1 MTERFDI
8 KLPVLYGDVTV
19 PIRLE
24 QGITVFIGPN
34 GSGKTQMLKALKF
47 ELLRQG
53 KKVRYLSSN
62 RIGTM
67 EQYRSK
73 TNQYNYNADN
83 YNVGDLEMQRS
94 RLEVETA
101 NGDFMSMDAERDLYV
116 KVAARL
122 SVLFNRQVYLR
133 WDAGNLKVVF
143 EKVGTNKEYSVVA
156 EASGLI
162 NLISI
167 LAAIYETKV
176 SYLLIDEPEV
186 SLHPQL
192 QSYLL
197 CEIKS
202 ACERTGKTI
211 VLSTHSVDMIDIASP
226 KELCNLVFF
235 EEGKCPSQIG
245 EDEDILK
252 NRKLGEFLL
261 RLNQT
266 YKAGFFARR
275 ILLLE
280 GVSDL
285 LLCKCLCAKL
295 QINIGAAGAQVIPID
310 GKGQFPTVIKL
321 FRLIG
326 KEVCVLT
333 DLDGFTD
340 SFDVINLFDQL
351 PLSVSIANEGGVAAL
366 SEVSRGIKNSL
377 GELIKRHDGV
387 ISSHYSNHPYWI
399 KEGQMD
405 EDRAELVR
413 RRAVVGTMFIKG
425 KDGVASWPDGVEWK
439 SLWVRIHSLFDKY
452 AQVGCFILRKG
463 AIESYYRHV
472 ENTEYDDKPSKAIE
486 EASGISGERDE
497 DVRSWYAD
505 IVRAIEHIAICEKI
519 DESNAVRKELLSE
532 IAVAINELQ
541 SKGESVTTMD
551 LLSAIKNVKG
561 SASPIFKYSI
571 VNNEGR
577 LGIEVSLKTTY
588 LDVQGFPFVVYI
600 DDNVNAVV
608 STSVKSA

>member
-1 MTERFDI
+1 MSEEI
-8 KLPVLYGDVTV
+8 SVKVPVLFGEQQIRITLRKGVTV
-19 PIRLE
+19 F
-24 QGITVFIGPN
+24 VGPN
-34 GSGKTQMLKALKF
+34 GSGKTQVLKSLRD
-47 ELLRQG
+47 ELRRQ
-53 KKVRYLSSN
+53 KKTVRYLSSN
-62 RIGTM
+62 RIGMM
-67 EQYRSK
+67 EQFRSK
-73 TNQYNYNADN
+73 TNQYNYDSSS
-83 YNVGDLEMQRS
+83 YSIGDLKLRNS

-101 NGDFMSMDAERDLYV
+101 SGDFMSMDAERDLYI

-143 EKVGTNKEYSVVA
+143 ERVGTNKEYSIIA

-197 CEIKS
+197 GEIKS

-211 VLSTHSVDMIDIASP
+211 VLSTHSEDMIDIVSP
-226 KELCNLVFF
+226 QELCNLIFF
-235 EEGKCPSQIG
+235 EEGKFPRQIS
-245 EDEDILK
+245 EDEEILK

-295 QINIGAAGAQVIPID
+295 QINVGAAGAQIIPID
-310 GKGQFPTVIKL
+310 GKGQFPSLIKL

-326 KEVCVLT
+326 KDVCVLT

-340 SFDVINLFDQL
+340 SCDVINLFDQL
-351 PLSVSIANEGGVAAL
+351 PLSVRIANEGGAATL
-366 SEVSRGIKNSL
+366 SDVSRGIKNSL
-377 GELIKRHDGV
+377 GELIKRHGDA
-387 ISSHYSNHPYWI
+387 IFSRYSSHPYWA
-399 KEGQMD
+399 KEGQMED
-405 EDRAELVR
+405 DRAEVAR
-413 RRAVVGTMFIKG
+413 KRAVAGTLFIEGEK
-425 KDGVASWPDGVEWK
+425 GVASWPDGNEWK
-439 SLWVRIHSLFDKY
+439 SLLVRINSLFDKY
-452 AQVGCFILRKG
+452 AQVGCFILKKG

-472 ENTEYDDKPSKAIE
+472 ANAEYDDKPSKAIK
-486 EASGISGERDE
+486 EASGIYEERDE

-505 IVRAIEHIAICEKI
+505 IVRAIEYITTCEKI
-519 DESNAVRKELLSE
+519 EESNAVRKELLCE

-541 SKGESVTTMD
+541 CKRECATKTD

-561 SASPIFKYSI
+561 SASPIFEYSI
-571 VNNEGR
+571 VSNEGR
-577 LGIEVSLKTTY
+577 LGVEVSLKTTF
-588 LDVQGFPFVVYI
+588 LDVQGFPFVVYV

-608 STSVKSA
+608 LKSVKSA

>member
-1 MTERFDI
+1 MSEEI
-8 KLPVLYGDVTV
+8 SVKVPVLFGEKEIRVTLRKGVTV
-19 PIRLE
+19 F
-24 QGITVFIGPN
+24 VGPN
-34 GSGKTQMLKALKF
+34 GSGKTQFLKSLRD
-47 ELLRQG
+47 ELRRQ
-53 KKVRYLSSN
+53 KKTVRYLSSN
-62 RIGTM
+62 RIGMM
-67 EQYRSK
+67 EQFRSK
-73 TNQYNYNADN
+73 TSQYNYDSSS
-83 YNVGDLEMQRS
+83 YSIGDLQLRNS

-101 NGDFMSMDAERDLYV
+101 SGDFMSMDAERDLYI

-122 SVLFNRQVYLR
+122 SVLFNRQVFLR

-143 EKVGTNKEYSVVA
+143 EKVGTNKEYSVIA

-167 LAAIYETKV
+167 LAAIYEAKV

-197 CEIKS
+197 GEIKS

-211 VLSTHSVDMIDIASP
+211 VLSTHSENMIDISSP
-226 KELCNLVFF
+226 QELCNLIFF
-235 EEGKCPSQIG
+235 EEGKLPRQIRD
-245 EDEDILK
+245 DEEILK

-261 RLNQT
+261 RMNQT

-285 LLCKCLCAKL
+285 LLCKCLCSKL
-295 QINIGAAGAQVIPID
+295 HINIAAAGAQIIPID

-340 SFDVINLFDQL
+340 SCDVINQFDQL
-351 PLSVSIANEGGVAAL
+351 PMSVRIANEGGAATL
-366 SEVSRGIKNSL
+366 SDVSRSIKSSL
-377 GELIKRHDGV
+377 GELIKRRDGA
-387 ISSHYSNHPYWI
+387 ISSRYSNHPYWI
-399 KEGQMD
+399 KECQMD
-405 EDRAELVR
+405 EERAEVAR
-413 RRAVVGTMFIKG
+413 RRAVVGTLFIEGEKG
-425 KDGVASWPDGVEWK
+425 IALWPDGEEWK
-439 SLWVRIHSLFDKY
+439 SLLVRINSLFDKY
-452 AQVGCFILRKG
+452 AQVGCFILKKG

-472 ENTEYDDKPSKAIE
+472 PNSEYDDKPSKAIE
-486 EASGISGERDE
+486 EASGISGERNE
-497 DVRSWYAD
+497 DVQSWYAD
-505 IVRAIEHIAICEKI
+505 IVRAIEYIATYEKI
-519 DESNAVRKELLSE
+519 DESNDVRKELLSE

-541 SKGESVTTMD
+541 SKRECATKMD

-561 SASPIFKYSI
+561 SASPIFEYSI

-577 LGIEVSLKTTY
+577 LGIEVSLKTTF
-588 LDVQGFPFVVYI
+588 LDVQGLPFVVHV
-600 DDNVNAVV
+600 DDNVNDVV
-608 STSVKSA
+608 SKNVKSV